1 MAQVDRV
8 TMQEVIPDWN
18 CEGTATAEEMLLV
31 IQSKRELQQ
40 IMSNYVGIIRS
51 NLYLKRAR
59 RRLETLWHE
68 TEELYGKTTP
78 NRELCEL
85 RNMIT
90 VAYLIIKQGRELK
103 ESVGCHYNTD
113 YPPETAAE

>member
-1 MAQVDRV
+1 MITLLTASSSARLICMVVSAGRDKSD
-8 TMQEVIPDWN
+8 IPDWN
-18 CEGTATAEEMLLV
+18 FEGTATAEEMLLV

-51 NLYLKRAR
+51 NLYLKRAM

-90 VAYLIIKQGRELK
+90 VAYLIIKHRFIALI
-103 ESVGCHYNTD
+103 
-113 YPPETAAE
+113 